1 MTEFRLRIEKL
12 EMGRVRG
19 TIWDVD
25 SGSLNGTETQIWQL
39 EVNLDTTRYAQKVV
53 FKAAADYLNSFVDL
67 SHGGLE

>member
-1 MTEFRLRIEKL
+1 MTEFRIRIEKL
-12 EMGRVRG
+12 EQGRVRG

-25 SGSLNGTETQIWQL
+25 SGSMSGVECQLWQL
-39 EVNLDTTRYAQKVV
+39 EVNLDSTRHAQKVV

>member
-1 MTEFRLRIEKL
+1 MAEFRIRIEKL

-25 SGSLNGTETQIWQL
+25 SGEMNGVEYQLWQL
-39 EVNLDTTRYAQKVV
+39 EVSLETTRMAQKVI

-67 SHGGLE
+67 SHGGME